1 MIVTRRFSHLALLLA
16 GITSASPSDEEDPS
30 AKRIKIDHS
39 SCRSV
44 SCSSESDLG
53 SAEISS
59 SLIDDFQKLSN
70 WERNV
75 TYKMELE
82 TGGLKISEDFENPTK
97 ISIESI
103 KSMLIDYSTA
113 ERISGTESI
122 NMEPSMFI
130 GMLLLADACELKA
143 FALENLANNL
153 LNHLLLNEQSAREI
167 LKYCVQ
173 DGSLKT
179 RTKIATRLLLK
190 FMERKK
196 IMGSIT
202 GTTLEMG
209 INSKVRTVCARIL
222 YNGHSSDNKPIEIA
236 LGSDLPEIETI
247 KMRHDPLYGA
257 DELSEHERYLLLS
270 LIGMLRNG
278 RHVIAANCV
287 SWVPEQSLA
296 RVLEIVNVENVGGF
310 SAVKYK
316 DYHAIGNYFE
326 DNKEYTKNIEYLDF
340 EFPEADHDDN
350 LEKMQSYR
358 LKFEEM
364 LSFLGRF
371 SLKRIRVICTGDLNT
386 HFEQFLNSIG
396 KNTVIEVLDYYFVSL
411 PDYTKNCELLATRK
425 IENFV
430 LSFSPSKGVDGLIV
444 CDATA
449 LLLGN
454 VENLYLSESL
464 SSSVISKFAQEI
476 QDSKSECLK
485 SLSIDISDCF
495 GYFKARASNFMNI
508 VFRSKILENLFL
520 VVHEKNLDD
529 LKLLIEA
536 ELTKATGN
544 VMKEISFM
552 ICKGHFMI
560 YNEREHDKSHCRTL
574 RIR

>member
-222 YNGHSSDNKPIEIA
+222 YNGHSCDNKPIEIA

-270 LIGMLRNG
+270 LIGMHRNG
-278 RHVIAANCV
+278 RHVIAAKCV

-296 RVLEIVNVENVGGF
+296 RVLEIVDVENVCGF
-310 SAVKYK
+310 SAVKHE

-326 DNKEYTKNIEYLDF
+326 DNKEYAKNIEYLDF
-340 EFPEADHDDN
+340 EFPEAGYSN
-350 LEKMQSYR
+350 PEQEVIYR
-358 LKFEEM
+358 LKFGEM
-364 LSFLGRF
+364 LRFLGRF
-371 SLKRIRVICTGDLNT
+371 SLKRIRVICTGARNT
-386 HFEQFLNSIG
+386 LFEQFLNSIG
-396 KNTVIEVLDYYFVSL
+396 ENTVIEVLDYYFVGL

-430 LSFSPSKGVDGLIV
+430 FSFSGEVTLDPYYMPKVL
-444 CDATA
+444 A
-449 LLLGN
+449 LLLRN
-454 VENLYLSESL
+454 V
-464 SSSVISKFAQEI
+464 
-476 QDSKSECLK
+476 
-485 SLSIDISDCF
+485 
-495 GYFKARASNFMNI
+495 
-508 VFRSKILENLFL
+508 
-520 VVHEKNLDD
+520 KNLLIDDD
-529 LKLLIEA
+529 LKLNIAVFGKKIQNSGSRSLESLAMNFRSYHLNDTVNFLEQKREFLSIIFRSKVLKGLVIVVNKENRDNV
-536 ELTKATGN
+536 KALVESESEKVPDN
-544 VMKEISFM
+544 IVEEISL
-552 ICKGHFMI
+552 IISDDGREDCVAPI
-560 YNEREHDKSHCRTL
+560 Y